1 LIGLIASLIT
11 PFAGFFAS
19 GMKRAYGIKD
29 FGTALPGHG
38 GFVDRMDCILFMG
51 ILAGAILSNVLY
63 KEYLI
68 SDEISVRYGELD
80 SEQKTLFMNWL

>member
-1 LIGLIASLIT
+1 
-11 PFAGFFAS
+11 
-19 GMKRAYGIKD
+19 MKRAYGIKD

-68 SDEISVRYGELD
+68 
-80 SEQKTLFMNWL
+80 